1 MAIFLEW
8 LVSTLIN
15 TLSTGA
21 VLAFLVWIFKETIK
35 TRLTASIKH
44 EFETKLAALKSELH
58 KNEEIFKAD
67 LRKKENEILALRSGA
82 LSAMASRQTLFDKR
96 TLEAVDQIWNG
107 MHAMTPASGIAKAM
121 SAWKWDVVEQRIEI
135 EPKLKEMYL
144 AFGKVDPKEVL
155 DGEGWKGRPYVSKLT
170 LAYFSAYRAIVGLSV
185 GKLAL
190 FQLGLGG
197 NLMDTERI
205 VGLVT
210 AALPHQEAYVKQFGV
225 TVLAN
230 LLDELED
237 KLLQEMERML
247 KGAES
252 DLASVQRAVEIL
264 IAVEKVNADNRV
276 ADANLPTKIGR

>member
-1 MAIFLEW
+1 MATFLEW
-8 LVSTLIN
+8 LVSTL
-15 TLSTGA
+15 STGA
-21 VLAFLVWIFKETIK
+21 ALAFLVLIFQEAIK

-44 EFETKLAALKSELH
+44 EFEAKLAALKSELH
-58 KNEEIFKAD
+58 KSEEIFKAG

-96 TLEAVDQIWNG
+96 TLEAIDQIWNG

-121 SAWKWDVVEQRIEI
+121 SVWKWDVVERRIET
-135 EPKLKEMYL
+135 EPKLKEIFL
-144 AFGKVDPKEVL
+144 AFGKVNPKEVL

-170 LAYFSAYRAIVGLSV
+170 WAYFSAYRAIVGLSV

-190 FQLGLGG
+190 FQSGMGG

-230 LLDELED
+230 LLDELEE

-252 DLASVQRAVEIL
+252 DLASVQRASEIM
-264 IAVEKVNADNRV
+264 IAVEKADAANRV
-276 ADANLPTKIGR
+276 GDANLPTEI